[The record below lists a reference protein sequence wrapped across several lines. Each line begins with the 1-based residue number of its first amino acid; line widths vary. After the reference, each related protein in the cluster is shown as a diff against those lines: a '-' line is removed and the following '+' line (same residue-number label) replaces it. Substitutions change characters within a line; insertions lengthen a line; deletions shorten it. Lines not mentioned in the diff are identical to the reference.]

1 MRDSFKISYK
11 HQDEKGNIAGFFQFW
26 EEAILETIN
35 TSIKILVEDTFQR
48 GGNHKENTLNLS
60 TIQLEGGWDIREK
73 VLD

>member
-1 MRDSFKISYK
+1 MRDSLKISYK

-48 GGNHKENTLNLS
+48 EEIIRKYFKSKHNTVRRASRVDS
-60 TIQLEGGWDIREK
+60 TS
-73 VLD
+73 

>member
-1 MRDSFKISYK
+1 MLHSVKKFSIGDCIYCFYMRDSLKISYK

-48 GGNHKENTLNLS
+48 GGNHKEIL
-60 TIQLEGGWDIREK
+60 
-73 VLD
+73 